1 MSLIKSPAEIETMA
15 RAGAMLRKTLDV
27 LKSEIKVGISLLEL
41 DKRARELIEQQG
53 GQPAFLG
60 YKPAGATRAYPA
72 TICAS
77 VNNVVVHGV
86 PSSYKLKAGDV
97 VSIDC
102 GVKLNGYYSDAAFT
116 VIVGESKDAKLKK
129 LVSVTEQSLELG
141 IEAAQAGATVGD
153 IGNAI
158 GSFIKK
164 NGFYVV
170 RGLTGHG
177 IGTHLHEEPSIFN
190 EGRAGTGPKLV
201 PGMVIAIEPMV
212 SIGTNEIIQLADES
226 YGTKDGSIS
235 AHFEKTIVITVDGP
249 RVIT

>member
-1 MSLIKSPAEIETMA
+1 MQMPKPSNASELHLLIKSPAEIETMA

-102 GVKLNGYYSDAAFT
+102 G
-116 VIVGESKDAKLKK
+116 
-129 LVSVTEQSLELG
+129 
-141 IEAAQAGATVGD
+141 
-153 IGNAI
+153 
-158 GSFIKK
+158 
-164 NGFYVV
+164 
-170 RGLTGHG
+170 
-177 IGTHLHEEPSIFN
+177 
-190 EGRAGTGPKLV
+190 
-201 PGMVIAIEPMV
+201 
-212 SIGTNEIIQLADES
+212 
-226 YGTKDGSIS
+226 
-235 AHFEKTIVITVDGP
+235 
-249 RVIT
+249 